1 MGSLVLK
8 VVVVDDHDLFR
19 EMLKERL
26 GLVAGVTVVG
36 DYSGAAEMMAHFDK
50 LSPDILILDI
60 DMPGLSVFEAVRQLQ
75 NRGFTFRVLFLSA
88 FLRDSYIEQALEVGA
103 SAYVVKS
110 QSFENLVEGIRS
122 VSAGRHYFSP
132 EVQARLVISSG
143 GVSLSSGRQTRLHLL
158 TEREVEVL
166 RLLAQA
172 HPKKSI
178 ARELDISIK
187 TVDHHATN
195 IMVKLDIH
203 DRVELTRYA
212 IREGLIAP

>member
-88 FLRDSYIEQALEVGA
+88 FLRDS
-103 SAYVVKS
+103 YVVKS